1 MAIKDYH
8 EDSKR
13 KEDLETK
20 IEIEQRP
27 KVFLKLSKGD
37 CGNYVRGD
45 KKPYP
50 VKLHS
55 VGGAD
60 IYPI

>member
-1 MAIKDYH
+1 MAVKDYH

-13 KEDLETK
+13 KVDLQK
-20 IEIEQRP
+20 L

-37 CGNYVRGD
+37 YGNCIIED

-50 VKLHS
+50 VKVHS

-60 IYPI
+60 VYPIRWI